1 MASTSSAKSNGQ
13 AKKAADKTDKKTG
26 ATTVGTLAAGT
37 PAEDARPITPAVA
50 AHKLVLRTLRRS
62 DYKAVRDIMDQ
73 VYSNMEGAWAQ
84 DEYNNLLRKF
94 PEGQICIEDN
104 GRVVAA
110 ALAIIVQYS
119 DFGDRHTYTKI
130 TGNGKFD
137 THNPDGDTLYG
148 VDVFVDP
155 EYRNLRLGRR
165 LYDAR
170 KELCENLNL
179 RAMVAGGRIPG
190 YAQYASEMTPQKYV
204 EMVRNKELTD
214 PILTFQLANEF
225 YVRKLIKGYL
235 PYDGDSKAYATL
247 LEWINVYY
255 DEDSEKLIGNQK
267 SNVRIGIVQWQ
278 MRGTKSL
285 EDLFQQ
291 IEFFVDT
298 VSGYKADCVLFPEF
312 FNAPLMAL
320 TNEDSP
326 SVAIRAMAAFTESI
340 VAKMME
346 LAVSYNINIIAGS
359 MPLYTDGKLH
369 NVSYLC
375 RRDGTVDEQYKLHV
389 TPDEASA
396 WGMRGGNKLKCFN
409 TDFGKIGIL
418 ICYDVEFPELSRM
431 LSDEGMKIL
440 FVPFWTDT
448 KNAYQRVRLC
458 AQARA
463 IENECYVAITGSV
476 GNLPRIENM
485 DIQYSQS
492 AVFSPSDFAFPHDA
506 IVAEATP
513 NTEMTLIADLDL
525 DLLKDLNTSGAVRN
539 LRDRRKDLYSV
550 SWVKKTERDDELLAQ
565 GEERGSLRPARKN
578 KLQHTAG

>member
-1 MASTSSAKSNGQ
+1 MASSSSAKSNGQ
-13 AKKAADKTDKKTG
+13 AKKADKKPTAPAAA
-26 ATTVGTLAAGT
+26 ATPTA
-37 PAEDARPITPAVA
+37 PEDGQVTQ
-50 AHKLVLRTLRRS
+50 AHKLVLRTLRKS
-62 DYKAVRDIMDQ
+62 DYKAVRDIMDK

-84 DEYNNLLRKF
+84 DEYNALVRKF

-104 GRVVAA
+104 GVVVAA

-119 DFGDRHTYTKI
+119 DFGDRHTYAKI

-190 YAQYASEMTPQKYV
+190 YAKYADEMTPAKYV

-214 PILTFQLANEF
+214 PILTFQLSNEF
-225 YVRKLIKGYL
+225 HVRKIIRGYL
-235 PYDGDSKAYATL
+235 PYDSESKAYATL

-255 DEDSEKLIGNQK
+255 DEDAERLIGNVK

-278 MRGTKSL
+278 MRGTRSL

-298 VSGYKADCVLFPEF
+298 VSGYKADCVMFPEF

-320 TNEDSP
+320 TNEDTP
-326 SVAIRAMAAFTESI
+326 SVAIRAMAAFTEPI
-340 VAKMME
+340 KAKMME

-359 MPLYTDGKLH
+359 MPLYHDGKLH
-369 NVSYLC
+369 NVAYLC

-389 TPDEASA
+389 TPDEASY
-396 WGMRGGNKLKCFN
+396 WGMRGGDKLKCFD

-418 ICYDVEFPELSRM
+418 VCYDVEFPELSRM

-476 GNLPRIENM
+476 GNLPRVENM

-550 SWVKKTERDDELLAQ
+550 SWVVKKTERDDELLGQ
-565 GEERGSLRPARKN
+565 GEDRVSMRPARKN
-578 KLQHTAG
+578 KMQHTAG

>member
-1 MASTSSAKSNGQ
+1 MATSANGKAGGSH
-13 AKKAADKTDKKTG
+13 AKKQ
-26 ATTVGTLAAGT
+26 TLPGMPVAPELMT
-37 PAEDARPITPAVA
+37 PTAIP
-50 AHKLVLRTLRRS
+50 AHKLVLRTLRRN
-62 DYKAVRDIMDQ
+62 DFKAVKEIMDK

-84 DEYNNLLRKF
+84 DEYNALLKKF

-104 GRVVAA
+104 GQVVAA
-110 ALAIIVQYS
+110 ALAIIVEYS
-119 DFGDRHTYTKI
+119 KYGDKHTYAKI

-137 THNPDGDTLYG
+137 THDSNGDTLYG

-155 EYRNLRLGRR
+155 EYRSLRLGRR

-190 YAQYASEMTPQKYV
+190 YAAYANEMTPAKYV
-204 EMVRNKELTD
+204 EMVRAKELTD
-214 PILTFQLANEF
+214 PILTFQLSNDF
-225 YVRKLIKGYL
+225 YVRKLIRGYL
-235 PYDGDSKAYATL
+235 PYDSESKAYATL

-255 DEDSEKLIGNQK
+255 DEETDKLIGNQK

-278 MRGTKSL
+278 MRATQNL
-285 EDLFQQ
+285 DDFFQQ
-291 IEFFVDT
+291 MEFFVDT
-298 VSGYKADCVLFPEF
+298 VSGYKADCVMFPEF
-312 FNAPLMAL
+312 FNAPMMAL
-320 TNEDSP
+320 TNEESP
-326 SVAIRAMAAFTESI
+326 SVAIRSMSAFTEPI
-340 VAKMME
+340 KTKMME
-346 LAVSYNINIIAGS
+346 LAVSYNINVIAGS
-359 MPLYTDGKLH
+359 MPLYDDGKLY

-389 TPDEASA
+389 TPDEASY
-396 WGMRGGNKLKCFN
+396 WGMRGGDKLRCFD

-476 GNLPRIENM
+476 GNLPRVENM

-539 LRDRRKDLYSV
+539 LRDRRRDLYSV

-565 GEERGSLRPARKN
+565 GEERAPKAPTRRKT
-578 KLQHTAG
+578 LASS

>member
-13 AKKAADKTDKKTG
+13 AKKAADKSDKKTG
-26 ATTVGTLAAGT
+26 ATTVATVTGEDT
-37 PAEDARPITPAVA
+37 PATSASAA
-50 AHKLVLRTLRRS
+50 AHKLVLRALRRS

-84 DEYNNLLRKF
+84 DEYNALLKKF

-130 TGNGKFD
+130 TGNGKFN

-190 YAQYASEMTPQKYV
+190 YAKYAEEMTPQKYV

-214 PILTFQLANEF
+214 PILTFQLANDF
-225 YVRKLIKGYL
+225 YVRKLIRGYL

-326 SVAIRAMAAFTESI
+326 SVAIRAMAAFTEPLK
-340 VAKMME
+340 AKFME
-346 LAVSYNINIIAGS
+346 LAVSYNINIVAGS
-359 MPLYTDGKLH
+359 MPLYEDGKLH
-369 NVSYLC
+369 NVAYLC

-389 TPDEASA
+389 TPDEASY
-396 WGMRGGNKLKCFN
+396 WGMRGGNKLQCFN

-476 GNLPRIENM
+476 GNLPRVENM

-565 GEERGSLRPARKN
+565 GEERGHLRAGRKN

>member
-1 MASTSSAKSNGQ
+1 MSSANGKSASPSANGKAAAGSH
-13 AKKAADKTDKKTG
+13 AKKAGKPG
-26 ATTVGTLAAGT
+26 LAPVPDERLT
-37 PAEDARPITPAVA
+37 PTAVP

-62 DYKAVRDIMDQ
+62 DFKAVKSIMDQ
-73 VYSNMEGAWAQ
+73 VYSNMEGAWSA
-84 DEYNNLLRKF
+84 DEFSALLRKF
-94 PEGQICIEDN
+94 PEGQIGIEDN
-104 GRVVAA
+104 GRLVAA

-119 DFGDRHTYTKI
+119 DFGDRHTYSKI
-130 TGNGKFD
+130 TGQGRFD

-155 EYRNLRLGRR
+155 EYRSLRLGRR

-190 YAQYASEMTPQKYV
+190 YASYANEMTPAKYV
-204 EMVRNKELTD
+204 EKVRNKELVD
-214 PILTFQLANEF
+214 PILTFQLSNEF
-225 YVRKLIKGYL
+225 YVRKIIRGYL
-235 PYDGDSKAYATL
+235 PYDSESKAYATL

-255 DEDSEKLIGNQK
+255 EEEEKLIGNQK

-278 MRGTKSL
+278 MRATRSL
-285 EDLFQQ
+285 EDLLQQ

-298 VSGYKADCVLFPEF
+298 VSGYKSDCVMFPEF

-326 SVAIRAMAAFTESI
+326 AVAIRAMAAFTEPI
-340 VAKMME
+340 KAKMME
-346 LAVSYNINIIAGS
+346 LAVSYNINIVAGS
-359 MPLYTDGKLH
+359 MPVYENEKLH
-369 NVSYLC
+369 NVAYLC

-389 TPDEASA
+389 TPDEASY
-396 WGMRGGNKLKCFN
+396 WGMRGGDKLKCFD

-418 ICYDVEFPELSRM
+418 VCYDVEFPELARM
-431 LSDEGMKIL
+431 LSDEGVKIL

-448 KNAYQRVRLC
+448 KNAYQRVRIC

-476 GNLPRIENM
+476 GNLPRVENM

-539 LRDRRKDLYSV
+539 LRDRRKDLYSL
-550 SWVKKTERDDELLAQ
+550 SWTVKKTERDDELLEQ
-565 GEERGSLRPARKN
+565 GVERLPRTSRRKAVA
-578 KLQHTAG
+578 AG

>member
-1 MASTSSAKSNGQ
+1 MATSANGKTSGSH
-13 AKKAADKTDKKTG
+13 AKKVAADKP
-26 ATTVGTLAAGT
+26 AALERLT
-37 PAEDARPITPAVA
+37 PTAVP

-62 DYKAVRDIMDQ
+62 DFKAVKVIMDK
-73 VYSNMEGAWAQ
+73 VYSNMEGSWSSEEFSA
-84 DEYNNLLRKF
+84 LLRKF

-104 GRVVAA
+104 GVIVAA

-119 DFGDRHTYTKI
+119 DFGDRHTYAKI

-137 THNPDGDTLYG
+137 THNADGDTLYG

-155 EYRNLRLGRR
+155 EYRSLRLGRR

-190 YAQYASEMTPQKYV
+190 YAAYANEMTPAKYV
-204 EMVRNKELTD
+204 EMVRNKEITD
-214 PILTFQLANEF
+214 PILTFQLSNEF
-225 YVRKLIKGYL
+225 HVRKIIRGYL
-235 PYDGDSKAYATL
+235 PYDSESKAFATL
-247 LEWINVYY
+247 LEWLNVYY
-255 DEDSEKLIGNQK
+255 EEEEKLIGNQK

-278 MRGTKSL
+278 MRATRSL
-285 EDLFQQ
+285 EDLLQQ

-298 VSGYKADCVLFPEF
+298 VSGYKSDCVMFPEF

-326 SVAIRAMAAFTESI
+326 SVAIRAMAAFTEPI
-340 VAKMME
+340 KAKMME
-346 LAVSYNINIIAGS
+346 LAVSYNINIVAGS
-359 MPLYTDGKLH
+359 MPVYEDGKLH
-369 NVSYLC
+369 NVAYLC
-375 RRDGTVDEQYKLHV
+375 RRDGTVDEQFKLHV
-389 TPDEASA
+389 TPDEASY
-396 WGMRGGNKLKCFN
+396 WGMRGGDKLKCFD

-418 ICYDVEFPELSRM
+418 ICYDVEFPELARM
-431 LSDEGMKIL
+431 LSDEGVKIL

-448 KNAYQRVRLC
+448 KNAYQRVRIC

-476 GNLPRIENM
+476 GNLPRVENM

-539 LRDRRKDLYSV
+539 LRDRRRDLYSL
-550 SWVKKTERDDELLAQ
+550 SWTIKKTERDDELLAQ
-565 GEERGSLRPARKN
+565 GSEERHPRVTKRKAIA
-578 KLQHTAG
+578 AG

>member
-1 MASTSSAKSNGQ
+1 MATSANGKAGGSH
-13 AKKAADKTDKKTG
+13 AKKQTLPGMPAAPE
-26 ATTVGTLAAGT
+26 LMT
-37 PAEDARPITPAVA
+37 PTSIP
-50 AHKLVLRTLRRS
+50 AHKLVLRTLMRS
-62 DYKAVRDIMDQ
+62 DFKAVKQIMDK

-84 DEYNNLLRKF
+84 DEYNALLKKF

-104 GRVVAA
+104 GQIVAA
-110 ALAIIVQYS
+110 ALAIIVEYS
-119 DFGDRHTYTKI
+119 KFGDKHTYAKI

-137 THNPDGDTLYG
+137 THDPNGDTLYG

-155 EYRNLRLGRR
+155 EYRSLRLGRR

-190 YAQYASEMTPQKYV
+190 YAAYANEMTPAKYV
-204 EMVRNKELTD
+204 EMVRAKELTD
-214 PILTFQLANEF
+214 PILTFQLANDF
-225 YVRKLIKGYL
+225 YVRKIIRGYL
-235 PYDGDSKAYATL
+235 PYDSESKAYATL

-255 DEDSEKLIGNQK
+255 DEETDKLIGNQK

-278 MRGTKSL
+278 MRATQNL
-285 EDLFQQ
+285 DDFFQQ
-291 IEFFVDT
+291 MEFFVDT

-312 FNAPLMAL
+312 FNAPMMAL
-320 TNEDSP
+320 TNEESP
-326 SVAIRAMAAFTESI
+326 SVAIRSMSAFTEPI
-340 VAKMME
+340 KTKMME
-346 LAVSYNINIIAGS
+346 LAVSYNINVIAGS
-359 MPLYTDGKLH
+359 MPLYDDGKLY

-389 TPDEASA
+389 TPDEASY
-396 WGMRGGNKLKCFN
+396 WGMRGGDKLRCFD

-476 GNLPRIENM
+476 GNLPRVENM

-550 SWVKKTERDDELLAQ
+550 SWTKKSEQRDEELLSQ
-565 GEERGSLRPARKN
+565 GEERAIKAPARRKAVA
-578 KLQHTAG
+578 QG

>member
-1 MASTSSAKSNGQ
+1 MATSSNGKAGSSH
-13 AKKAADKTDKKTG
+13 AKKQ
-26 ATTVGTLAAGT
+26 TLPGMPQT
-37 PAEDARPITPAVA
+37 PELLTPTAIP
-50 AHKLVLRTLRRS
+50 AHKLVLRTLKRG
-62 DYKAVRDIMDQ
+62 DFKAVKEIMDK
-73 VYSNMEGAWAQ
+73 VYSNMEGSWAQ
-84 DEYNNLLRKF
+84 DEYNALIKKF

-104 GRVVAA
+104 GQVVAA
-110 ALAIIVQYS
+110 ALAIIVEYS
-119 DFGDRHTYTKI
+119 KFGDKHTYAKI

-137 THNPDGDTLYG
+137 THDPDGDTLYG

-155 EYRNLRLGRR
+155 EYRSLRLGRR

-190 YAQYASEMTPQKYV
+190 YAAYANEMTPGKYV

-214 PILTFQLANEF
+214 PILTFQLSNDF
-225 YVRKLIKGYL
+225 YVRKLIRGYL
-235 PYDGDSKAYATL
+235 PYDSESKAYATL

-255 DEDSEKLIGNQK
+255 DEDAGKLIGNQK

-278 MRGTKSL
+278 MRATKNL
-285 EDLFQQ
+285 DDFFQQ
-291 IEFFVDT
+291 MEFFVDT

-312 FNAPLMAL
+312 FNAPMMAL
-320 TNEDSP
+320 TNEESP
-326 SVAIRAMAAFTESI
+326 SVAIRSMAAFTEPI
-340 VAKMME
+340 KTKMME
-346 LAVSYNINIIAGS
+346 LAVSYNINVIAGS
-359 MPLYTDGKLH
+359 MPLYDDGKLY

-389 TPDEASA
+389 TPDEASY
-396 WGMRGGNKLKCFN
+396 WGMRGGDKLRCFD

-476 GNLPRIENM
+476 GNLPRVENM

-539 LRDRRKDLYSV
+539 LRDRRKDLYTL
-550 SWVKKTERDDELLAQ
+550 SWKKTERDDELLAQ
-565 GEERGSLRPARKN
+565 GEERVQKSASRRKAVA
-578 KLQHTAG
+578 AG

>member
-1 MASTSSAKSNGQ
+1 MSSANGKSASPSANGKAAAGSH
-13 AKKAADKTDKKTG
+13 AKKAGKPG
-26 ATTVGTLAAGT
+26 LAPVPDERLT
-37 PAEDARPITPAVA
+37 PTAVP

-62 DYKAVRDIMDQ
+62 DFKAVKSIMDQ
-73 VYSNMEGAWAQ
+73 VYSNMEGAWSA
-84 DEYNNLLRKF
+84 DEFSALLRKF
-94 PEGQICIEDN
+94 PEGQIGIEDN
-104 GRVVAA
+104 GRLVAA

-119 DFGDRHTYTKI
+119 DFGDRHTYSKI
-130 TGNGKFD
+130 TGQGRFD

-155 EYRNLRLGRR
+155 EYRSLRLGRR

-190 YAQYASEMTPQKYV
+190 YASYANEMTPAKYV
-204 EMVRNKELTD
+204 EKVRNKELVD
-214 PILTFQLANEF
+214 PILTFQLSNEF
-225 YVRKLIKGYL
+225 YVRKIIRGYL
-235 PYDGDSKAYATL
+235 PYDSESKAYATL

-255 DEDSEKLIGNQK
+255 EEEEKLIGNQK

-278 MRGTKSL
+278 MRATRSL
-285 EDLFQQ
+285 EDLLQQ

-298 VSGYKADCVLFPEF
+298 VSGYKSDCVMFPEF

-326 SVAIRAMAAFTESI
+326 AVAIRAMAAFTEPI
-340 VAKMME
+340 KAKMME
-346 LAVSYNINIIAGS
+346 LAVSYNINIVAGS
-359 MPLYTDGKLH
+359 MPVYENEKLH
-369 NVSYLC
+369 NVAYLC

-389 TPDEASA
+389 TPDEASY
-396 WGMRGGNKLKCFN
+396 WGMRGGDKLKCFD

-418 ICYDVEFPELSRM
+418 VCYDVEFPELARM
-431 LSDEGMKIL
+431 LSDEGVKIL

-448 KNAYQRVRLC
+448 KNAYQRVRIC

-476 GNLPRIENM
+476 GNLPRVENM

-539 LRDRRKDLYSV
+539 LRDRRKDLYSL
-550 SWVKKTERDDELLAQ
+550 SWTVKKTERDDELLEQ
-565 GEERGSLRPARKN
+565 GVERLPRTSRRKAIA
-578 KLQHTAG
+578 AG

>member
-1 MASTSSAKSNGQ
+1 MP
-13 AKKAADKTDKKTG
+13 
-26 ATTVGTLAAGT
+26 TVPELMT
-37 PAEDARPITPAVA
+37 PTAVP
-50 AHKLVLRTLRRS
+50 AHKLVLRALRKS
-62 DYKAVRDIMDQ
+62 DFKAVKSIMDK

-104 GRVVAA
+104 GVVVAA

-119 DFGDRHTYTKI
+119 DFGDRHTYAKI

-137 THNPDGDTLYG
+137 THNAEGDTLYG

-155 EYRNLRLGRR
+155 EYRSLRLGRR

-170 KELCENLNL
+170 KELCESLNL

-190 YAQYASEMTPQKYV
+190 YNQYANEMTPAKYV

-214 PILTFQLANEF
+214 PILTFQLSNEF
-225 YVRKLIKGYL
+225 HVRKIIRGYL
-235 PYDGDSKAYATL
+235 PYDSESKAFATL

-255 DEDSEKLIGNQK
+255 DEESEKLIGNVK

-278 MRGTKSL
+278 MRAVRSL
-285 EDLFQQ
+285 EDFYQQ
-291 IEFFVDT
+291 MEFFVDT
-298 VSGYKADCVLFPEF
+298 VSGYKSDCVLFPEF

-320 TNEDSP
+320 TEESSP
-326 SVAIRAMAAFTESI
+326 AVAIRAMAAFTEPI
-340 VAKMME
+340 KTKLME
-346 LAVSYNINIIAGS
+346 FAVSYNINIIAGS
-359 MPLYTDGKLH
+359 MPVYEDGKLH
-369 NVSYLC
+369 NVAYLC

-389 TPDEASA
+389 TPDETSY
-396 WGMRGGNKLKCFN
+396 WGMRGGDKLRCFD

-418 ICYDVEFPELSRM
+418 ICYDVEFPELARL
-431 LSDEGMKIL
+431 LSEEGVKIL

-476 GNLPRIENM
+476 GNLPRVENM

-525 DLLKDLNTSGAVRN
+525 DLLKDLNSSGAVRN

-550 SWVKKTERDDELLAQ
+550 SWAVKKSERDDELLAQ
-565 GEERGSLRPARKN
+565 GEERAPRSTKRK
-578 KLQHTAG
+578 LMHTAG

>member
-1 MASTSSAKSNGQ
+1 MAISSDTNG
-13 AKKAADKTDKKTG
+13 KAAPGGTHHKKG
-26 ATTVGTLAAGT
+26 SKLGPATAAIDERLT
-37 PAEDARPITPAVA
+37 PTAVP
-50 AHKLVLRTLRRS
+50 AHKLVLRQLRRA
-62 DYKAVRDIMDQ
+62 DFKAIHAIMEK
-73 VYSNMEGAWAQ
+73 VYSNMEGAWSQ
-84 DEYNNLLRKF
+84 DEYNALLKKF

-104 GRVVAA
+104 GQVVAA
-110 ALAIIVQYS
+110 ALAIIVDYS
-119 DFGDRHTYTKI
+119 KFGDKHTYAKI

-137 THNPDGDTLYG
+137 THDSEGDTLYG

-155 EYRNLRLGRR
+155 EYRSLRLGRR

-170 KELCENLNL
+170 KELCESLNL

-190 YAQYASEMTPQKYV
+190 YAAYANEMTPAKYV
-204 EMVRNKELTD
+204 EMVRNKELVD
-214 PILTFQLANEF
+214 PILTFQLSNEF
-225 YVRKLIKGYL
+225 YVRKIIRGYL
-235 PYDGDSKAYATL
+235 PYDSESKAYATL

-255 DEDSEKLIGNQK
+255 DEEFDKLIGNPK

-278 MRGTKSL
+278 MRATKSL
-285 EDLFQQ
+285 EDFFQQ

-312 FNAPLMAL
+312 FNAPMMAL
-320 TNEDSP
+320 TNETAASA
-326 SVAIRAMAAFTESI
+326 AIRGMAAFTEPI
-340 VAKMME
+340 KVRMME
-346 LAVSYNINIIAGS
+346 LAVSYNINVIAGS
-359 MPLYTDGKLH
+359 MPVYEDGKLY

-389 TPDEASA
+389 TPDEASY
-396 WGMRGGNKLKCFN
+396 WGMRGGDKIKCFD

-418 ICYDVEFPELSRM
+418 VCYDVEFPELSRI

-448 KNAYQRVRLC
+448 KNAYQRVRIC

-476 GNLPRIENM
+476 GNLPRVENM

-539 LRDRRKDLYSV
+539 LRDRRKDLYGV
-550 SWVKKTERDDELLAQ
+550 SWLVKKTERDDELLAQ
-565 GEERGSLRPARKN
+565 GEERQTATKPSRRKAVA
-578 KLQHTAG
+578 AG

>member
-1 MASTSSAKSNGQ
+1 MATSTNGKASSPA
-13 AKKAADKTDKKTG
+13 KKTG
-26 ATTVGTLAAGT
+26 ESLPVET
-37 PAEDARPITPAVA
+37 PNPT
-50 AHKLVLRTLRRS
+50 AHKLILRALKRS
-62 DYKAVRDIMDQ
+62 DYKAVKAIMEK
-73 VYSNMEGAWAQ
+73 VYSNMEGAWAA
-84 DEYNNLLRKF
+84 DEYAALIRKF

-104 GRVVAA
+104 GKIVAA

-119 DFGDRHTYTKI
+119 DFGDKHTYAKI

-155 EYRNLRLGRR
+155 EYRSLRLGRR

-190 YAQYASEMTPQKYV
+190 YNQHAGEMTPAKYV

-214 PILTFQLANEF
+214 PILTFQLSNEF
-225 YVRKLIKGYL
+225 HVRKIIRGYL
-235 PYDGDSKAYATL
+235 PYDSESKAFATL

-255 DEDSEKLIGNQK
+255 EEEEKLIGNEK
-267 SNVRIGIVQWQ
+267 STARIGIVQWQ
-278 MRGTKSL
+278 MRATSSL
-285 EDLFQQ
+285 EDFYQQ

-320 TNEDSP
+320 TEQESS
-326 SVAIRAMAAFTESI
+326 SVAIRSMAAYTEPI
-340 VAKMME
+340 KNKMLE

-359 MPLYTDGKLH
+359 MPVYEDGKLY
-369 NVSYLC
+369 NVAYLC
-375 RRDGTVDEQYKLHV
+375 RRDGTVDEQEKLHV
-389 TPDEASA
+389 TPDEASY
-396 WGMRGGNKLKCFN
+396 WGMRGGTKLKCFD

-418 ICYDVEFPELSRM
+418 VCYDVEFPELSRM
-431 LSDEGMKIL
+431 LSDQGMKIL

-448 KNAYQRVRLC
+448 KNAYQRVRIC

-476 GNLPRIENM
+476 GNLPRVENM

-525 DLLKDLNTSGAVRN
+525 NLLKDLNTSGAVRN

-550 SWVKKTERDDELLAQ
+550 SWLSKPERSDELLEVGADRAPRS
-565 GEERGSLRPARKN
+565 GRGKHSAV
-578 KLQHTAG
+578 TMAE

>member
-1 MASTSSAKSNGQ
+1 MAVSSDSNGKAAPGGAHHHKKSN
-13 AKKAADKTDKKTG
+13 K
-26 ATTVGTLAAGT
+26 
-37 PAEDARPITPAVA
+37 PAVA
-50 AHKLVLRTLRRS
+50 LATTDERLTPTAVPAHKLVLRQLRRT
-62 DYKAVRDIMDQ
+62 DFKAIHGIMEK
-73 VYSNMEGAWAQ
+73 VYSNMEGAWSQ
-84 DEYNNLLRKF
+84 DEYHALLKKF

-104 GRVVAA
+104 GLVVAA
-110 ALAIIVQYS
+110 ALAIIVDYS
-119 DFGDRHTYTKI
+119 KFGDKHTYAKI

-137 THNPDGDTLYG
+137 THDSEGDTLYG

-155 EYRNLRLGRR
+155 EYRSLRLGRR

-170 KELCENLNL
+170 KELCESLNL

-190 YAQYASEMTPQKYV
+190 YAAYADEMTPAKYV
-204 EMVRNKELTD
+204 EMVRNKEVVD
-214 PILTFQLANEF
+214 PILTFQLSNEF
-225 YVRKLIKGYL
+225 HVRKIIRGYL
-235 PYDGDSKAYATL
+235 PYDSESKAYATL

-255 DEDSEKLIGNQK
+255 DEEFDKLIGNQK

-278 MRGTKSL
+278 MRATKSL
-285 EDLFQQ
+285 EDFFQQ

-312 FNAPLMAL
+312 FNAPMMAL
-320 TNEDSP
+320 TNES
-326 SVAIRAMAAFTESI
+326 SASAAIRGMAAFTEPI
-340 VAKMME
+340 KVRMME
-346 LAVSYNINIIAGS
+346 LAVSYNINVIAGS
-359 MPLYTDGKLH
+359 MPVYEDGKLY

-389 TPDEASA
+389 TPDEASY
-396 WGMRGGNKLKCFN
+396 WGMRGGDKIKCFD

-418 ICYDVEFPELSRM
+418 VCYDVEFPELSRI

-448 KNAYQRVRLC
+448 KNAYQRVRIC

-476 GNLPRIENM
+476 GNLPRVENM

-539 LRDRRKDLYSV
+539 LRDRRKDLYGV
-550 SWVKKTERDDELLAQ
+550 SWLIKKTERDDELLAQ
-565 GEERGSLRPARKN
+565 GEERQPATKPSRRKAIA
-578 KLQHTAG
+578 AG